1 MRYFFQYH
9 KDKRGGYWGEFLDL
23 PGCRTQAT
31 TLEELEKM
39 AKEALELYLDDDYD
53 FKCNIPLPKKQKGQ
67 GFYVAVNPSIAFPIL
82 LRKTRLQLGFTQQEM
97 AQKLGLES
105 VGAYQRLETL
115 YKSNPRLSTIY
126 KISKILGE
134 QFTEI
139 LKKVA

>member
-1 MRYFFQYH
+1 
-9 KDKRGGYWGEFLDL
+9 
-23 PGCRTQAT
+23 
-31 TLEELEKM
+31 
-39 AKEALELYLDDDYD
+39 YD
-53 FKCNIPLPKKQKGQ
+53 FQCNIPLPKKQKGQ